1 MHAVGIP
8 RVSALY
14 LLKQWCPCDSYM
26 PPGRYKAA
34 LVLFLVYS
42 RSRLR
47 PSTVPQHV
55 SSGRHPGIHTHK
67 STDRKKSLTVCV
79 LVCSVRI
86 NSSKSM
92 IGHLLGGAS
101 GVEGVAT
108 VLSVYHQRMHPNINL
123 DEPEEGIDMNILVG
137 SEAEDREIEVALS
150 NSFGFGG
157 HNSVV
162 AFRRWRE

>member
-1 MHAVGIP
+1 MLQNLFKPCVYLRSCVYLRTFSKNGI
-8 RVSALY
+8 L
-14 LLKQWCPCDSYM
+14 
-26 PPGRYKAA
+26 
-34 LVLFLVYS
+34 
-42 RSRLR
+42 
-47 PSTVPQHV
+47 
-55 SSGRHPGIHTHK
+55 
-67 STDRKKSLTVCV
+67 
-79 LVCSVRI
+79 CSVRI

-123 DEPEEGIDMNILVG
+123 DSPEADVDTNIVVG
-137 SEAEDREIEVALS
+137 SEAQDREIEVALS

-162 AFRRWRE
+162 AFRRWHA

>member
-1 MHAVGIP
+1 MFSLLHSPCLHPCLHDVLDNY
-8 RVSALY
+8 AL
-14 LLKQWCPCDSYM
+14 M
-26 PPGRYKAA
+26 
-34 LVLFLVYS
+34 
-42 RSRLR
+42 
-47 PSTVPQHV
+47 
-55 SSGRHPGIHTHK
+55 
-67 STDRKKSLTVCV
+67 
-79 LVCSVRI
+79 CSVRI

-123 DEPEEGIDMNILVG
+123 DSPEEGVDMDLLVG
-137 SEAEDREIEVALS
+137 AEAQDREIEVALS